1 MEQPMTDIDLGP
13 YAGDPRIVAETTYVS
28 VPGRDATIIT
38 GNEGR
43 TWWVRINGE
52 NAFSGKLI
60 KVLEDLLGDPMRV
73 GPTGM
78 REWLHTDGRTY
89 RHDPATTAMVDAA
102 QLRPG
107 DIVDFP
113 HLDAF
118 VILGEK
124 INTRSLL
131 GEWHMAH
138 PVRRINT
145 DLEATFSP
153 RSGDMVPIRFAR

>member
-1 MEQPMTDIDLGP
+1 VTDSNMIMNLGR
-13 YAGDPRIVAETTYVS
+13 YADDPRIVPGDMQVSIPNRNAE
-28 VPGRDATIIT
+28 IT
-38 GNEGR
+38 NVGLR
-43 TWWVRINGE
+43 RWQLRIDGE
-52 NAFSGKLI
+52 NVFSGTLV

-78 REWLHTDGRTY
+78 REWLHTDGRIY

-118 VILGEK
+118 VILDEK
-124 INTRSLL
+124 VNTVDVL
-131 GEWHMAH
+131 GQWTGAW
-138 PVRRINT
+138 PVRRIVT
-145 DLEATFSP
+145 GVETTWSP
-153 RSGDMVPIRFAR
+153 RFGDMVPIRFAR